1 MGIKFKVIFNDGR
14 ITFVEYLFPSWRTFN
29 FDLLHY
35 NQDDVRIDSKTVC
48 NFSVRKAIRNLV
60 TRAKQNNATIKIV
73 ERDGNSTKIQSI

>member
-1 MGIKFKVIFNDGR
+1 MGIKFQVNFNDGR

-35 NQDDVRIDSKTVC
+35 NQDGVRIDNKFVG

-60 TRAKQNNATIKIV
+60 NNAKKNNATIKIV